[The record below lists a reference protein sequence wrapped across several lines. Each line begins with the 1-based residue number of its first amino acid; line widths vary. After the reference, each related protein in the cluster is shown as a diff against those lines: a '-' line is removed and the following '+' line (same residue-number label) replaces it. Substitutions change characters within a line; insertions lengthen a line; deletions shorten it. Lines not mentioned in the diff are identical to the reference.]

1 VKINFAEVKTSPEF
15 ISSIIRYVF
24 WVLSSV
30 FLGIGMWSGYYEA
43 VWEFYFYF
51 SFCFFMYNTIVFV
64 TILYKPR
71 VPYRPYITI
80 PLDIAAISIAM
91 LFTDDGPFSPFFLF
105 YAWYFVSYSLRYGR
119 GPLLV
124 AAIVSLIA
132 FGIVLALTDT
142 WYSHIYDV
150 IAYYV
155 FLLVM
160 PFYLD
165 IMLRRLNK
173 ARDEADQ
180 ANKAKSEFLAA
191 MSHEIRTPMSGI
203 VGVSSLLEKT
213 RLDDDQRE
221 YVSALQESS
230 TALNSLIDDVLDLS
244 KIEAGKYTLDVER
257 FSLTKTLFGVAQM
270 FTASANNKRL
280 ELLLNYSPA
289 LPEYVYGDGK
299 RLRQIVLNLVSNAV
313 KFTEHGEVV
322 INVIAGNRHDE
333 KGYINIRIEVTDTG
347 PGLDELQ
354 KKRIFEPFYQVAGE
368 QKKQH
373 TGTGLGTT
381 ISANLVRLMHG
392 DIGVQSTYGK
402 GSTFWL
408 EIPWQYDE
416 AEAVQATDA
425 VASFPFIIYET
436 HKTNRSILESYSLG
450 LAWPHQLSSSIVEL
464 RDQIAE
470 SIRAGGTPIILLSEL
485 ACREKCLN
493 IGKELRDSFQEKIR
507 LCKLL
512 HLSSLHT
519 VEQPEREIF
528 DQLITLPLTAQ
539 RLKKALCS
547 MTGLYS
553 DDQQADAGMVT
564 TSITRFLHVLV
575 AEDSAINAKVITTFL
590 EQDGHQ
596 VEHVENGKLALD
608 ALQKNEYDLV
618 LMDMRMP
625 EMGGIETTERWRAM
639 EMDDRHVP
647 IVALTANATTEDKNA
662 CLSAGM
668 DDFLSKPVNQE
679 QLRALI
685 KSINK

>member
-1 VKINFAEVKTSPEF
+1 MKINFTEVRSSPEF
-15 ISSIIRYVF
+15 ISSIIRYGF

-30 FLGIGMWSGYYEA
+30 FLGVGMWTGYYEA

-71 VPYRPYITI
+71 VAYRPYITI

-124 AAIVSLIA
+124 AALFSLLA

-155 FLLVM
+155 FLIVM

-213 RLDDDQRE
+213 KLDDDQLE

-230 TALNSLIDDVLDLS
+230 TALNALIDDVLDLS
-244 KIEAGKYTLDVER
+244 KIEAGKYTLDEER
-257 FSLTKTLFGVAQM
+257 FNLAKTLFGVAQM
-270 FTASANNKRL
+270 FTASANNKGL
-280 ELLLNYSPA
+280 ELLLNYSPT

-322 INVIAGNRHDE
+322 INALASTNQDN
-333 KGYINIRIEVTDTG
+333 KGIINIRIEVTDTG
-347 PGLDELQ
+347 PGLDDLQ

-392 DIGVQSTYGK
+392 DIGIQSTLGK

-416 AEAVQATDA
+416 VEPVQVSETAEKY
-425 VASFPFIIYET
+425 PLIIYET
-436 HKTNRSILESYSLG
+436 HKTNRTILESYGQG
-450 LAWPHQLSSSIVEL
+450 LAWPYHQSSSKEEL
-464 RDQIAE
+464 QNNI
-470 SIRAGGTPIILLSEL
+470 IKILQVGHTPIILLSEL
-485 ACREKCLN
+485 ACRDNCLG
-493 IGKELRDSFQEKIR
+493 IGKELRDSFQENIK

-519 VEQPEREIF
+519 VEQQEREIF

-539 RLKKALCS
+539 RLKKALLS
-547 MTGLYS
+547 MAGSYS
-553 DDQQADAGMVT
+553 EDKHIDSSMDT
-564 TSITRFLHVLV
+564 TSISRFLHVLV

-590 EQDGHQ
+590 EQDGHR

-608 ALQKNEYDLV
+608 AIQKDKYDLV

-625 EMGGIETTERWRAM
+625 EMGGIETTQRWRAM
-639 EMDDRHVP
+639 ETDDRHVP

-685 KSINK
+685 KSIS